1 MCVLS
6 YNKNILLFKMVY
18 DIKQIVSSNA
28 KLDSTYRRMV
38 SKCNW
43 VNLYYGI
50 ASQQIREN
58 NFKKVVEVGIG
69 YGVHAKEMLDNTEL
83 EHLYLVD
90 PSIPYEGDLFSK
102 DILNNLNGFNNL
114 LKNIYINLENHSHR
128 YTHFRQP
135 SISITNY
142 EIPDNSVD
150 LVFLD
155 GDHSY
160 DAVSKD
166 LPFWYA
172 KLRPGGFLLGDD
184 YASCHPET
192 RKAVDEFVSSNG
204 YFMDLLKKPGNKYP
218 IYKIVKE

>member
-1 MCVLS
+1 
-6 YNKNILLFKMVY
+6 
-18 DIKQIVSSNA
+18 
-28 KLDSTYRRMV
+28 MV

-43 VNLYYGI
+43 INLYYGI
-50 ASQQIREN
+50 ASEQIRQN
-58 NFKKVVEVGIG
+58 DFKKIVEVGIG

-114 LKNIYINLENHSHR
+114 LKNIYINLEDHSHR

-160 DAVSKD
+160 DAYHSGS
-166 LPFWYA
+166 YA
-172 KLRPGGFLLGDD
+172 AYYFGCRIERHAACHFGFCI
-184 YASCHPET
+184 A
-192 RKAVDEFVSSNG
+192 
-204 YFMDLLKKPGNKYP
+204 
-218 IYKIVKE
+218 